1 MNTSWLHDVRQAFR
15 SLLRAPGF
23 TLIAVATLGL
33 AIGVNAGIFSVIDT
47 VLLNPLPFEDNDRL
61 VYIGSS
67 APGSDFEG
75 EFPSAVEFLVHY
87 DKNSKLLEDI
97 ASFNSFTSTLR
108 AGDRIERPRMSA
120 PTAEVFATLGVDP
133 LIGRLPTPQDEDGVV
148 VLSHRLWTTWFN
160 QDQDIL
166 GELLY
171 VSGEDREV
179 IGVMPKDFFF
189 PSDGT
194 LLWFPRLLPDEIE
207 PGRFGQPLVARM
219 APGVTPEQLQTE
231 LTALAHQL
239 PDRFGGGSARYAE
252 LLEKHVAVVRPLEE
266 ELLGDVAG
274 PLWILLGAMALVL
287 LIACVNVANLFLVRG
302 ERRQPD
308 LAVRRALGAGRLRLI
323 GSQLA
328 EAGLIAL
335 LAGGVA
341 VGLAWIG
348 VPLLLNVAPANVPRL
363 GEVNVTPGTLAFTFA
378 ACVVSA
384 LLCGLLPAIRHS
396 APSLMRLREGGR
408 SALRSRNWGRN
419 VLVAAQTA
427 LALVLLVGSA
437 LLVRSFDELRSVDPG
452 YDTEDVF
459 TFQIA
464 PEGEHLQ
471 DAPSFARF
479 HTDFMERLRALPGVE
494 TVGIVEN
501 VPLNE
506 GVGTTRFRTEDMA
519 GDDEAGPL
527 LSFTWSAGD
536 YFEAMNIEVKRGRP
550 FTDQDHT
557 TQLGNVLI
565 SQSAADLIWPGENPI
580 GQRIRPDD
588 DSWPTWETVVGV
600 VDDVLQDDFRGE
612 PEPMIYFPLVGQTEE
627 TSRTVSSPAYVV
639 KTPRADVI
647 APEIRAI
654 VREVAP
660 TAPMYRQY
668 TLEGLAADSMMR
680 LSFTMLTLGIAAG
693 LALLLG
699 VVGLYGVLSYAVAE
713 RTREIGL
720 RMALGAEARRV
731 RAMIVGQGAKV
742 LGVGLAVGLAAAYF
756 AAKALGD
763 LLFHVQSFDVLTYVG
778 VSALLLAV
786 GLAAAWVPA
795 WRASRVDP
803 MVSLRVE

>member
-1 MNTSWLHDVRQAFR
+1 MNTNWLHDVRQAFR
-15 SLLRAPGF
+15 SLVRAPGF

-47 VLLNPLPFEDNDRL
+47 VLLDPLPFEKNDRL
-61 VYIGSS
+61 VYVGSS

-75 EFPSAVEFLVHY
+75 EFPSAVEFFVHY
-87 DKNSKLLEDI
+87 SEESELLEDVGTY
-97 ASFNSFTSTLR
+97 NSFTNTVR

-120 PTAEVFATLGVDP
+120 PSASVFSTLGVDP
-133 LIGRLPTPQDEDGVV
+133 ILGRLPTPEDESGVV
-148 VLSHRLWTTWFN
+148 VLSHGMWTTWFGQN
-160 QDQDIL
+160 RDIL
-166 GELLY
+166 GERLY
-171 VSGEDREV
+171 VAGEDRTV
-179 IGVMPKDFFF
+179 IGVMPEDFFF
-189 PSDGT
+189 PVDGT
-194 LLWFPRLLPDEIE
+194 TLWFPSSVPDEIQ
-207 PGRFGQPLVARM
+207 PGRFGQRMVARM
-219 APGVTPEQLQTE
+219 APGVTQEQLQTE
-231 LTALAHQL
+231 LTALARQL
-239 PDRFGGGSARYAE
+239 PERFGGSARYAE
-252 LLEKHVAVVRPLEE
+252 LIEKHVAVVRPLEE
-266 ELLGDVAG
+266 TLLGDVAG

-323 GSQLA
+323 GSQLW
-328 EAGLIAL
+328 EATIIAF

-341 VGLAWIG
+341 VGLAWVG

-363 GEVNVTPGTLAFTFA
+363 GDVSVTPGTLAFTFA

-384 LLCGLLPAIRHS
+384 LLCGLLPAVRHS
-396 APSLMRLREGGR
+396 APKLTRLREGGR
-408 SALRSRNWGRN
+408 GAVRSRGWGRN

-437 LLVRSFDELRSVDPG
+437 LLVRSFDKLRHVDPG
-452 YDTEDVF
+452 YDTADLF

-471 DAPSFARF
+471 DAVSYARF
-479 HTDFMERLRALPGVE
+479 HMDFMERLRALPGVE

-506 GVGTTRFRTEDMA
+506 SVNSTRFRTEDMA
-519 GDDEAGPL
+519 GEEDSGPL

-536 YFEAMNIEVKRGRP
+536 YFEAMNIEVKRGRA
-550 FTDQDHT
+550 FTADDHT

-565 SQSAADLIWPGENPI
+565 SQSAADLIWPGEDPI
-580 GQRIRPDD
+580 GRRIRPDD
-588 DSWPTWETVVGV
+588 ESWETWETVVGV
-600 VDDVLQDDFRGE
+600 VDDVLQNDYRGE
-612 PEPMIYFPLVGQTEE
+612 PEPMIYFPLVGQREE
-627 TSRTVSSPAYVV
+627 TSRAVSSPAYVV

-668 TLEGLAADSMMR
+668 TMAGLAADSMMR

-699 VVGLYGVLSYAVAE
+699 IVGLYGVLSYAVAE

-742 LGVGLAVGLAAAYF
+742 LIIGLAIGLAGAFF
-756 AAKALGD
+756 ASRALGD
-763 LLFHVQSFDVLTYVG
+763 LLFRVQSFDALTYVG
-778 VSALLLAV
+778 VSALLLFV

-803 MVSLRVE
+803 MESLRVE